1 VIVSATIGNDCEV
14 AVIGA
19 GPFGLAAA
27 AHLKSAKVATRVFGE
42 PMSFWQQH
50 MPEGMRMRSPWAAT
64 HIAHP
69 QNAHSLEAYAAMR
82 GFEPLEQ
89 MPINEFIRYGCWFQ
103 SQAVPDLDTRKVVSV
118 EQTQHGFRLRLD
130 DGEFVRANRVV
141 VAMGLANQEFR
152 PTAFAGLPAELVS
165 HTSGHVSFDAFRGR
179 RVAVV
184 GRGQSA
190 CETAALLSETGAD
203 VELICRGPVLWLPP
217 EKLGEGERDPLWRLR
232 KLARTRG
239 AVGPFPLN
247 WLAEAPGL
255 THRLP
260 EGLRDEFSVRCLQPK
275 ASAWLRNRFGGV
287 RIKDHQTIV
296 DAHAGHDGVTLELSG
311 GSSTVDH
318 VVLGT
323 GYKIDIAKLGILAP
337 ALLQKVAVA
346 DGAPRLSGGLESN
359 VRGLHFVGSAAVQS
373 FGPLMRFVWGAGFA
387 ARGVTRAVL
396 ADRGRSRVTA
406 TRPDSAAVLA
416 PASKTLARS

>member
-1 VIVSATIGNDCEV
+1 
-14 AVIGA
+14 
-19 GPFGLAAA
+19 
-27 AHLKSAKVATRVFGE
+27 
-42 PMSFWQQH
+42 
-50 MPEGMRMRSPWAAT
+50 
-64 HIAHP
+64 
-69 QNAHSLEAYAAMR
+69 
-82 GFEPLEQ
+82 
-89 MPINEFIRYGCWFQ
+89 
-103 SQAVPDLDTRKVVSV
+103 
-118 EQTQHGFRLRLD
+118 
-130 DGEFVRANRVV
+130 
-141 VAMGLANQEFR
+141 
-152 PTAFAGLPAELVS
+152 LPSELVS
-165 HTSGHVSFDAFRGR
+165 HTCEHISFEAFRGR

-217 EKLGEGERDPLWRLR
+217 EKLGKDEHDALWRLR

-255 THRLP
+255 VHWLP
-260 EGLRDEFSVRCLQPK
+260 ESVRDEFSVRCLLPK
-275 ASAWLRNRFGGV
+275 ASAWLRDRFGGV
-287 RIKDHQTIV
+287 RIKANQAIV
-296 DAHAGHDGVTLELSG
+296 DTRAGHDGVTLELSG

-323 GYKIDIAKLGILAP
+323 GYKIDIAKLGVLAP

-346 DGAPRLSGGLESN
+346 DGAPRLSGGLESS

-406 TRPDSAAVLA
+406 SQSGSAGVLA